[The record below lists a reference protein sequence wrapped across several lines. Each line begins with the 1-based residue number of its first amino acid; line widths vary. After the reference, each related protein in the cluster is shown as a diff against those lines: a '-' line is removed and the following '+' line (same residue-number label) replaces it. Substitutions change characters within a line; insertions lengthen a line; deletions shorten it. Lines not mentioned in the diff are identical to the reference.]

1 MVLTL
6 KVISAAINY
15 QDGLIQDEDSLRN
28 AQKNCWLQ
36 ELPSPIAFIGYCLNC
51 GTHLLAL
58 FLRLEITWIGQGTRG
73 YVLVSLFW

>member
-1 MVLTL
+1 MMVLTL

-28 AQKNCWLQ
+28 AQKTCRLQ

-51 GTHLLAL
+51 GTHLAGSV
-58 FLRLEITWIGQGTRG
+58 FEIRDYLDWTENKG
-73 YVLVSLFW
+73 VCPC